1 MSLVTL
7 LLALGVVLLGLV
19 LVTSLTVNAAW
30 VAVGLALV
38 AIVVAVTNND
48 RRVG

>member
-7 LLALGVVLLGLV
+7 LLSVGIVLLGLV

-30 VAVGLALV
+30 VAVGVALGALV
-38 AIVVAVTNND
+38 LDLTNND
-48 RRVG
+48 RRLG